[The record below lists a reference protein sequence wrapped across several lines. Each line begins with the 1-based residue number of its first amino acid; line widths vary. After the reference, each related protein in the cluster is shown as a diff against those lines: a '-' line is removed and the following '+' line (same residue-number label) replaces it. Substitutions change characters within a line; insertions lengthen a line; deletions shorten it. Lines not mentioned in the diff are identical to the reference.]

1 MLLISTDKSCQ
12 KTSKPDFC
20 EILNILLLE
29 KVSMQ
34 YISQIK
40 KVPFKQ
46 LRGFK
51 ENIFRTVFPVCTK
64 PSSLIGF
71 WSN

>member
-1 MLLISTDKSCQ
+1 MED
-12 KTSKPDFC
+12 
-20 EILNILLLE
+20 E

-40 KVPFKQ
+40 KFPLKQ
-46 LRGFK
+46 LHGFE

-71 WSN
+71 L

>member
-1 MLLISTDKSCQ
+1 MLLISTEKSCQ

-20 EILNILLLE
+20 ENLNIILLE

-40 KVPFKQ
+40 KFPLKQ
-46 LRGFK
+46 LHGFE

-71 WSN
+71 L